1 MSDQK
6 SQVGRFVNGRRRF
19 LTRVGFAGAAAVGL
33 GLTGVGQSAAM
44 ADHEQVARFNGRRV
58 HDYDILNF
66 ALNLEYL
73 EAEFYLRA
81 VTGEGLRDEDVQGRG
96 TLGGVTG
103 GRRVEFQS
111 DVIRRYA
118 EEIAADE
125 TAHVLL
131 LRTALERGKRFAGQ
145 RSGKSPGPVARPA
158 INLRESFTA
167 AARAAGVVGPDQ
179 EFDPFADEDSFLL
192 GAFIFED
199 VGVTAYRGAAPF
211 VRDPGALS
219 AAAGLLGAE
228 AYHAGEI
235 RTVLYGMAAG
245 ASGTAMPELIEATNA
260 ISDLRDAADGN
271 GDADQGIAGTFA
283 PLGGDDE
290 DAANIVPTDENGLV
304 FGRTFQQ
311 VLDIVY
317 LGGAA
322 ANFGFFPQ
330 RVNGLIA

>member
-6 SQVGRFVNGRRRF
+6 SHIGRLVSGRRRF
-19 LTRVGFAGAAAVGL
+19 LTRMGVAGAGAVGL
-33 GLTGVGQSAAM
+33 GLAGVGQPAAY
-44 ADHEQVARFNGRRV
+44 ADHEQTARFNGRRV

-73 EAEFYLRA
+73 EAEYYLRA
-81 VTGEGLRDEDVQGRG
+81 VTGEGLSDDDVQGRG
-96 TLGGVTG
+96 DLGGVTG
-103 GRRVEFQS
+103 GRRVEFES
-111 DVIRRYA
+111 AGIRRYA

-131 LRTALERGKRFAGQ
+131 LRAALERGKRFAGQ

-158 INLRESFTA
+158 IDLRDSFTA
-167 AARAAGVVGPDQ
+167 AARAAGVVGADQ
-179 EFDPFADEDSFLL
+179 QFDPFADEVSFLL

-199 VGVTAYRGAAPF
+199 VGVTAYKGAAPF
-211 VRDPGALS
+211 VRDPAALS
-219 AAAGLLGAE
+219 AAAGLLGVE
-228 AYHAGEI
+228 AYHAGTI
-235 RTVLYGMAAG
+235 RTVLYGMATNPA
-245 ASGTAMPELIEATNA
+245 APMPELLEAADA
-260 ISDLRDAADGN
+260 ISALRDAADGD
-271 GDADQGIAGTFA
+271 GDTDQGIAGTFA

-322 ANFGFFPQ
+322 ANFGFFPR

>member
-1 MSDQK
+1 MSDA
-6 SQVGRFVNGRRRF
+6 SSALGRFAAGRRRF
-19 LTRVGFAGAAAVGL
+19 LTGVGMAGAGALGL
-33 GLTGVGQSAAM
+33 GTLGVGQPAAR
-44 ADHEQVARFNGRRV
+44 AGHEQVGRFNGRRV
-58 HDYDILNF
+58 RDFDILNF

-81 VTGEGLRDEDVQGRG
+81 AFGRGLADADVTGTGRA
-96 TLGGVTG
+96 GGVTG
-103 GRRVEFQS
+103 GRQVDFAS
-111 DVIRRYA
+111 DVIRQYA

-125 TAHVLL
+125 EAHVLL
-131 LRTALERGKRFAGQ
+131 LRAALAQGRRFGGQ
-145 RSGKSPGPVARPA
+145 SSGRSPGPVARPE

-167 AARAAGVVGPDQ
+167 AARAAGVVGSGE

-199 VGVTAYRGAAPF
+199 VGVTAYRGAAPLI
-211 VRDPGALS
+211 RDPGALS
-219 AAAGLLGAE
+219 AAAGLLGVE

-235 RTVLYGMAAG
+235 RTVLFNRGQDAPALIDAANKI
-245 ASGTAMPELIEATNA
+245 AE
-260 ISDLRDAADGN
+260 LRDVADG
-271 GDADQGIAGTFA
+271 GDRTDQGITGTFP
-283 PLGGDDE
+283 PLDDSDE
-290 DAANIVPTDENGLV
+290 DDDRANIVPTDENGLV
-304 FGRTFQQ
+304 FARTFQQ